1 MVSII
6 ILLSINILLHYFQN
20 QILWVF
26 FWKLS
31 TFFGCWENERKFEEN
46 QMKCEKGTNL
56 FVWFKTQV
64 FALSSFCK
72 GGFWLRF
79 LRKKAHT
86 HTHTHTYINIHI
98 HTHKHT
104 HTHTHTHTFL
114 VLALDPKMS
123 KVAPIS
129 TFKNK
134 SVFLFYF
141 WVVVKESQ
149 NWGI

>member
-1 MVSII
+1 MKAIFFLNQVQLLRNLSALYFIPKQAYSWTWFKKKMVFVI
-6 ILLSINILLHYFQN
+6 ILHSINLHLHYFQN
-20 QILWVF
+20 KILWVF

-64 FALSSFCK
+64 FALSSLCK

-86 HTHTHTYINIHI
+86 HTHTHT
-98 HTHKHT
+98 HT
-104 HTHTHTHTFL
+104 
-114 VLALDPKMS
+114 
-123 KVAPIS
+123 
-129 TFKNK
+129 
-134 SVFLFYF
+134 
-141 WVVVKESQ
+141 
-149 NWGI
+149 